1 MSGRALLWAAGLG
14 GSVAA
19 HAAVA
24 GLLLVA
30 LRPDPVTEQPTPQ
43 SRLDVK
49 AYDLERTAAKEAPP
63 PSEAASEASAEGASL
78 DPGAIPQSRA
88 EQLTATAQPL
98 APRPASGPVV
108 YPAAPPAQALTAGT
122 APAAPA
128 AAVIPAALPLAPSP
142 EPAATALPAALPD
155 SVAADPLTPPTAPA
169 ALAVPESQPLDL
181 ARPTTQKAPEA
192 APQAASVKAT
202 LAFPGGD
209 GTVDPASLAAFQS
222 FMQPGDIQGED
233 PLRDGV
239 SALLAQVPCSR
250 LQVSFDPE
258 TTTLQVNGHIPE
270 GDLRAPVLAALQAQM
285 GADIGVSDNILILPR
300 PQCGALAGISE
311 VNLPQSTDQI
321 TNPLL
326 IGEDTQARVLGFVKD
341 QRLFFDITAP
351 DYPAYVY
358 VDYFDADGN
367 VLHLAPN
374 EQVPLTRAEPESAI
388 RIGAEKAGDPG
399 LQMLVGPPYGQE
411 IAVAFAASSP
421 LYDGL
426 RPLLEPAAPY
436 LAELKDRVAQA
447 RAADPG
453 FKGEWVYFFVTT
465 AER

>member
-1 MSGRALLWAAGLG
+1 MSTTPTRRRTRLVSLLGAGALAAATL
-14 GSVAA
+14 
-19 HAAVA
+19 AVVTPSA
-24 GLLLVA
+24 G
-30 LRPDPVTEQPTPQ
+30 
-43 SRLDVK
+43 
-49 AYDLERTAAKEAPP
+49 
-63 PSEAASEASAEGASL
+63 
-78 DPGAIPQSRA
+78 
-88 EQLTATAQPL
+88 
-98 APRPASGPVV
+98 
-108 YPAAPPAQALTAGT
+108 
-122 APAAPA
+122 AAPA
-128 AAVIPAALPLAPSP
+128 ASTASDTVSEATFTWGLSGYAQDGIFGPWTFKDPTGDARYLAGDVSTVPNTSP
-142 EPAATALPAALPD
+142 QQ
-155 SVAADPLTPPTAPA
+155 VYRVDP
-169 ALAVPESQPLDL
+169 V
-181 ARPTTQKAPEA
+181 PTTSFPTSKAGKAPNVV
-192 APQAASVKAT
+192 QFT
-202 LAFPGGD
+202 GGD

-222 FMQPGDIQGED
+222 FMQPGDIQDED

-270 GDLRAPVLAALQAQM
+270 GDLRAPVLAALQAQI

-311 VNLPQSTDQI
+311 VGLPQSTDQI

-374 EQVPLTRAEPESAI
+374 KQVPLTRAEPESAI

-436 LAELKDRVAQA
+436 LAELKDRVVQA
-447 RAADPG
+447 RASDPG